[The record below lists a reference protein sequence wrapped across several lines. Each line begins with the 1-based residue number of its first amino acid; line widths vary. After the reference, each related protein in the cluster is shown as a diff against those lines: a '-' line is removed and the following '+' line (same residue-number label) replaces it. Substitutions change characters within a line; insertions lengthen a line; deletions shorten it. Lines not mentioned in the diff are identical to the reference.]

1 MLQLVLSRVIVKEW
15 IRWMVLTTVPSRLK
29 PYAFHLYTFPHQK
42 RNGPTSSIFRRNQ
55 INEPNSCNCLF
66 TEAICALFRIFS
78 PSSPHPPPPAFT
90 RSSSNALH
98 YACDGLCGSNEARK
112 CNKGLIEDTGGKL
125 FNFKESEA
133 N

>member
-1 MLQLVLSRVIVKEW
+1 MSQTHAIACSQRPYVHYFGYLV
-15 IRWMVLTTVPSRLK
+15 RL
-29 PYAFHLYTFPHQK
+29 H
-42 RNGPTSSIFRRNQ
+42 PT
-55 INEPNSCNCLF
+55 
-66 TEAICALFRIFS
+66 
-78 PSSPHPPPPAFT
+78 PPLPAFT